1 MEMLVIGHPEAVQGF
16 ALVGVHGK
24 AVRTPE
30 QVDAALDEALRTP
43 NVGIVL
49 VTQDVAALIEER
61 MEQLRLRST
70 VPLIVEIP
78 GPGGVRADRPPL
90 SELIRRA
97 IGVRI

>member
-1 MEMLVIGHPEAVQGF
+1 MEMRVIGHPAAVLGF
-16 ALVGVHGK
+16 ALVGVHG
-24 AVRTPE
+24 
-30 QVDAALDEALRTP
+30 QVVSTRDEVNEALDEALQASDA
-43 NVGIVL
+43 GIVL

-61 MEQLRLRST
+61 MEQLKLRST

-78 GPGGVRADRPPL
+78 GPGGVREDRPPL

>member
-1 MEMLVIGHPEAVQGF
+1 MEMLVVGPPEAVQGF

-24 AVRTPE
+24 AVHTRD
-30 QVDAALDEALRTP
+30 QVNAALDEALQMP

-78 GPGGVRADRPPL
+78 GPGGVRKDRPPL
-90 SELIRRA
+90 NELIRRA